1 MDSASCC
8 IEIVWL
14 IENVSV
20 RVSRRHIIGR
30 YMFLHSSQ
38 FTLGES
44 VLMVLIIIE
53 IIVSMQSKEP
63 RSSFL
68 EMIERNI

>member
-1 MDSASCC
+1 MLHRDCLIDRKCVGSCKSATHYWSLYVPPFQS
-8 IEIVWL
+8 I
-14 IENVSV
+14 
-20 RVSRRHIIGR
+20 
-30 YMFLHSSQ
+30 Y
-38 FTLGES
+38 TGES